1 MADKSSPIPRT
12 SALSRITPRLAEFTT
27 DVVFGDVWERPG
39 LSKRDRSLIVVSS
52 LISLNRTDQLGFH
65 FQRALENGVTRE
77 ELVEVVTQLAFY
89 AGWPPAMSAVT
100 ILDKVLNPEPK

>member
-1 MADKSSPIPRT
+1 MTAKPSPISAT
-12 SALSRITPRLAEFTT
+12 SALSRVAPDLARRTSGLF
-27 DVVFGDVWERPG
+27 DDIWERPG

-77 ELVEVVTQLAFY
+77 ELVEVVTHLAYY

-100 ILDKVLNPEPK
+100 VLDKVLNPEPK